1 MAMGSRIRPAILARL
16 AGSALVFGAV
26 ACEGPPRAE
35 AALTPFEQLRADS
48 AAGDSAAFATLSQPL
63 IDFLDVRE
71 ALATIPEGEPG
82 CFILPPRHEHEL
94 RRRVRLRVDDRATA
108 VLYVVADDSS
118 GSIGRV
124 EYIRR
129 FSGRGQRGLIW
140 DAERDRTTSTWWTET
155 SWGLSRRV
163 ERGEIPR
170 GGPVPRALR
179 ALGRQLLLLPCE
191 PETDSAAVTPP

>member
-1 MAMGSRIRPAILARL
+1 MDSRIRPAILAPLLR
-16 AGSALVFGAV
+16 AALVFAAMG
-26 ACEGPPRAE
+26 CEGLPRAE
-35 AALTPFEQLRADS
+35 AALTAFEQMVADS
-48 AAGDSAAFATLSQPL
+48 AAGDSAAFATLPYPL
-63 IDFLDVRE
+63 IIFLDVRE
-71 ALATIPEGEPG
+71 ALATIPENEPG
-82 CFILPPRHEHEL
+82 CFILPARHEHEL
-94 RRRVRLRVDDRATA
+94 RRRVRLRFDDSASA
-108 VLYVVADDSS
+108 VVYVVADDSS

-129 FSGRGQRGLIW
+129 LSGRGQRGLIW

-155 SWGLSRRV
+155 TWGLSRRV

-191 PETDSAAVTPP
+191 PELDSAAVTPP

>member
-1 MAMGSRIRPAILARL
+1 MAMDSRIRPALLARFACL
-16 AGSALVFGAV
+16 ALGLGAL

-48 AAGDSAAFATLSQPL
+48 AAGDSAAFATLPQPL
-63 IDFLDVRE
+63 LDFLDVRE
-71 ALATIPEGEPG
+71 ALATIPENEMG
-82 CFILPPRHEHEL
+82 CFMLPARHEHEL
-94 RRRVRLRVDDRATA
+94 RRRVRLRFDDRASA

-129 FSGRGQRGLIW
+129 LSGRGQRGLIW

-155 SWGLSRRV
+155 AWGLSRRA

-179 ALGRQLLLLPCE
+179 ALGRQLLLLPCA
-191 PETDSAAVTPP
+191 PESDSAAATPP

>member
-1 MAMGSRIRPAILARL
+1 MDPRIRPAILARL
-16 AGSALVFGAV
+16 ACVALVLATM

-35 AALTPFEQLRADS
+35 AAPTPFEQLVADS
-48 AAGDSAAFATLSQPL
+48 AAGDSAAFAALPQPL
-63 IDFLDVRE
+63 SDFLDVRE
-71 ALATIPEGEPG
+71 ALATIPTDTPG
-82 CFILPPRHEHEL
+82 CFILPARHEHEL
-94 RRRVRLRVDDRATA
+94 RRRVRLRFDDQASA

-129 FSGRGQRGLIW
+129 LSGRGQRGLIW

-155 SWGLSRRV
+155 AWGLSRRV

-179 ALGRQLLLLPCE
+179 GLGRQLLLLPCE
-191 PETDSAAVTPP
+191 PEPDSAAVTPP